1 MPLDAEDMIQLLL
14 KTNTEQEQTIAD
26 LRATVKEL
34 RSTIVNLNETIDE
47 LKRKIFGTSRE
58 KIGHS
63 DPKEEIQ
70 AEETVAVVK
79 EHTRTRRKKSV
90 RADLYEA
97 LPIKE
102 IPCEGPMEERICPD
116 CGSPM
121 EHLGYKFVREE
132 LRITPAKVERVR
144 YMQETLMCPVC
155 RQEDETTIVEAKTPT
170 ALFAHSPAS
179 PDMVAMVMY
188 QKSFLHLP
196 FYRQSKDWMEK
207 GVPVPR
213 ETAAHWYITV
223 HWNTSLQSMKP
234 CIRSCWQE
242 RSSMQMRFPVRC
254 FMKREKLPLQDII
267 CGPT

>member
-102 IPCEGPMEERICPD
+102 IPCEVPMEERICPD

-132 LRITPAKVERVR
+132 LRITPAGSV
-144 YMQETLMCPVC
+144 TC
-155 RQEDETTIVEAKTPT
+155 RKLLC
-170 ALFAHSPAS
+170 ALYAG
-179 PDMVAMVMY
+179 
-188 QKSFLHLP
+188 
-196 FYRQSKDWMEK
+196 R
-207 GVPVPR
+207 R
-213 ETAAHWYITV
+213 
-223 HWNTSLQSMKP
+223 MKQ
-234 CIRSCWQE
+234 RS
-242 RSSMQMRFPVRC
+242 
-254 FMKREKLPLQDII
+254 
-267 CGPT
+267 